1 MLKVLTSFR
10 DMFMIPDLR
19 RRLFFTLLLLGM
31 CRIGAYLP
39 IPGIDVEAL
48 KQWLDE
54 MTKQPLG
61 QLFGMINLFAG
72 GAMKRATVNALGIM
86 PYISASIIFQL
97 LVSVIPSLEK
107 LAKEGEY
114 GRKKITQYTRYA
126 TVVLCLFQAMM
137 IVRWLESQS
146 FGVSRIVPDPTMA
159 FRITAVLV
167 LTSGTVFLMWLGEQI
182 TERGIGNGISLI
194 IMCNIVSRI
203 PSSLY
208 SMLLNA
214 TWRPWDAGGR
224 IGLLKIVL
232 LAVLFVAVVVGV
244 VFITQGQRRIPMQ
257 QAKHARGR
265 KVYGGQRTYLPL
277 RVNQAGVI
285 PIIFASSF
293 LMLPQFA
300 AQFGFSSLQAYMTPT
315 SFLYNFAFIVLI
327 FFFCYFYTAITFNP
341 LEMADNLKQSGSFIP
356 GTRPGRR
363 TAEYLEK
370 VMTRITLAGA
380 AFLALIAILPQLIS
394 SSMGVGYYLAG
405 FMGGTGILIV
415 VGVALDLV
423 QKIESHLLLRHYEG
437 FVRGA
442 RMKGR
447 LR

>member
-1 MLKVLTSFR
+1 MW
-10 DMFMIPDLR
+10 MIPDLR
-19 RRLFFTLLLLGM
+19 RRIGITLALLAVY
-31 CRIGAYLP
+31 RIGAYLP
-39 IPGIDVEAL
+39 IPGIDVEVLRQLFEDIA
-48 KQWLDE
+48 
-54 MTKQPLG
+54 KQPFG
-61 QLFGMINLFAG
+61 QIFGVINMFAG
-72 GAMKRATVNALGIM
+72 GAMKRATVLALGIM

-97 LVSVIPSLEK
+97 LVSVIPALEK

-126 TVVLCLFQAMM
+126 TIGLCLLQATF
-137 IVRWLESQS
+137 IIRWLENQV
-146 FGVSRIVPDPTMA
+146 FGGCRIVPEPTMS

-167 LTSGTVFLMWLGEQI
+167 LTTGTAFLMWLGEQI

-194 IMCNIVSRI
+194 IMCSIVSRM
-203 PSSLY
+203 PGALY
-208 SMLLNA
+208 NLILNA
-214 TWRPWDAGGR
+214 TLRPWDEGGKV
-224 IGLLKIVL
+224 GLLKIL
-232 LAVLFVAVVVGV
+232 LLVVMFVAVVVGV

-285 PIIFASSF
+285 PIIFAQSF
-293 LMLPQFA
+293 MMLPSWFA
-300 AQFGFSSLQAYMTPT
+300 TWLGLMALQALMNPGGFMYI
-315 SFLYNFAFIVLI
+315 SIYIVLI

-341 LEMADNLKQSGSFIP
+341 IEMADNLKQSGSFIP
-356 GTRPGRR
+356 GIRPGRR
-363 TAEYLEK
+363 TAEHLEK

-380 AFLALIAILPQLIS
+380 AFLSLIAILPQLIS
-394 SSMGVGYYLAG
+394 SGIGVDYYITG

-423 QKIESHLLLRHYEG
+423 QKIESHLLMRHYEG

-442 RMKGR
+442 KIRGR
-447 LR
+447 IR